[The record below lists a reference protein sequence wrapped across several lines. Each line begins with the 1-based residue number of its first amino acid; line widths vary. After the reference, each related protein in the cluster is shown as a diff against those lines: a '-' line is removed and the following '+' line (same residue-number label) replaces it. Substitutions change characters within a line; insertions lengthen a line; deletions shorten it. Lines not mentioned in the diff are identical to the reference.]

1 MLEDM
6 LSEYDHTQSAFGTI
20 VNAALGEIQCRD
32 ELKAELREAAKCV
45 YRADW
50 PMVRHYNL
58 DRLFLAWLCG
68 SANGWLYRQEPVDHH
83 LPATVLVGLENLGTA
98 PAEAAERRRRES
110 ARRVRIDRCAS
121 FLRLGWTEDE
131 AVTFVCSREEW
142 AEAKRMVGK
151 VAA

>member
-6 LSEYDHTQSAFGTI
+6 LHDYDHTQAAFGTI

-32 ELKAELREAAKCV
+32 DLKAELREAAKQV

-50 PMVRHYNL
+50 PMVRHHNL
-58 DRLFLAWLCG
+58 DRLFLVWLCG
-68 SANGWLYRQEPVDHH
+68 EAKGWLYRHESVDRH

-98 PAEAAERRRRES
+98 PAEAAERRRREG
-110 ARRVRIDRCAS
+110 ARKQRIDRCAY
-121 FLRLGWTEDE
+121 FLRSGWPEDE

-142 AEAKRMVGK
+142 AEAQRMVGR